1 MTDNVPTRTGGC
13 NLCLYDDIEKYEQD
27 YIKKRSTVIEIV
39 EELQAE
45 NVECNR
51 YKFYNHMRNHL
62 KPEVAM
68 IFSQNADLLAKEL
81 VDEVGE
87 IIMMFDQVKG
97 KIEALDHTINADAE
111 PAMIKAYTGLVSE
124 GRRLV
129 EALATLQGKLEG
141 SSHIHVNTLN
151 VQYNNMMDQVMQ
163 DVCQN
168 CKVKLSKTLEPL
180 VFKPEVLG

>member
-13 NLCLYDDIEKYEQD
+13 SLCLYDKIEQYEQD
-27 YIKKRSTVIEIV
+27 YINKRSTVSEIV
-39 EELQAE
+39 EELQGE
-45 NVECNR
+45 DVECNR

-87 IIMMFDQVKG
+87 IITMFDQVKG
-97 KIEALDHTINADAE
+97 KIEALDHSINADAQ

-129 EALATLQGKLEG
+129 EALATLQGKFEG
-141 SSHIHVNTLN
+141 SSHIHVNNLT
-151 VQYNNMMDQVMQ
+151 VEYNQMKEQVLQ

-168 CKVKLSKTLEPL
+168 CKVKLAKTLEPL
-180 VFKPEVLG
+180 VFKSKTLG